1 MGVEIENRHP
11 GQDRTGTAACTAG
24 AGGRCW
30 RRFWLV
36 LAPAVMATSGVLAL
50 VAQGAVAASASASGR
65 AFKVSGDRLS
75 GSGFAALPGVNTEP
89 SGVQHPVVVVTA
101 REAELRNLCVSVLVP
116 TPMGEVTVQV
126 KAGTS
131 EPVRASG
138 LVVQSDQLAGDISF
152 GDVLAQATG
161 AHQGKPGGF
170 LASTDRVVVNNP
182 QFTGWRGTAGSFR
195 LKNLSMRLLTGDRE
209 CF

>member
-1 MGVEIENRHP
+1 VEIESNP
-11 GQDRTGTAACTAG
+11 AGQDGAETGADVSVVG
-24 AGGRCW
+24 RRCW

-36 LAPAVMATSGVLAL
+36 MTPAVLATSGVLAL
-50 VAQGAVAASASASGR
+50 VAEGAVAASASASGR

-75 GSGFAALPGVNTEP
+75 GSGFAALPGVNTDP

-101 REAELRNLCVSVLVP
+101 REAEVHNLCVSVLVP
-116 TPMGEVTVQV
+116 TPLGEVTVQV

-131 EPVRASG
+131 EPVHATG

-161 AHQGKPGGF
+161 AHQGNPGGF
-170 LASTDRVVVNNP
+170 VASTDRVVVNHP
-182 QFTGWRGTAGSFR
+182 RFTGWRGTAGSFR
-195 LKNLSMRLLTGDRE
+195 LKDLSMRLLAGDQE